1 MGELVLMIVLFT
13 DFGANGPY
21 LGQMEMA
28 IRGIAPTVP
37 VINLVSDAPCF
48 DPRASAY
55 LLAALVETCAPGAVI
70 LAVVD
75 PGVGGDRRP
84 LAVQVDGRWLIGP
97 DNGLF
102 ELLIRRGTEVEVWE
116 IVWRPE
122 RLSASF
128 HGRDLFAPV
137 AARLAMGQGPK
148 AVGLSPLRPLRHP
161 LWPDDLPSIIYT
173 DCYGNAWTGLRAS
186 CVPTPRITVEGQV
199 FTRADT
205 FSDVPAGTAFW
216 YENSSGLVE
225 IAVNGGRADRLPG
238 MGLGS
243 FITI

>member
-1 MGELVLMIVLFT
+1 MIVMFT

-28 IRGIAPTVP
+28 IRGIAPAVP
-37 VINLVSDAPCF
+37 VINLISDAPCF
-48 DPRASAY
+48 NPQASAY
-55 LLAALVETCAPGAVI
+55 LLAALVETCPQGAVI

-84 LAVQVDGRWLIGP
+84 LAVRVDGRWLIGP

-102 ELLIRRGTEVEVWE
+102 ELLIRRGTQVDTWE
-116 IVWRPE
+116 IKWRPE

-137 AARLAMGQGPK
+137 AARLALGQGLEDI
-148 AVGLSPLRPLRHP
+148 GLSPVQPLRQAH
-161 LWPDDLPSIIYT
+161 WPDDLPSIIYT

-186 CVPTPRITVEGQV
+186 RMSASRITVEGRAL
-199 FTRADT
+199 TRADT
-205 FSDVPAGTAFW
+205 FSDVPAGAAFW

-225 IAVNGGRADRLPG
+225 IAVNCGRADKIPG